1 MPSFALM
8 DIQGPVIVTYVYQ
21 LVEGEVRVEKVEWR
35 KETVEPAPQA
45 AALGTLQL
53 FGNHIA
59 LLTTTCLGATSLPRD
74 IPGSGAVSPPPIE
87 KVQAVW

>member
-1 MPSFALM
+1 MPLVLIASLRDPVPSFALM

-45 AALGTLQL
+45 AALGAFQL
-53 FGNHIA
+53 
-59 LLTTTCLGATSLPRD
+59 LDATSLCLP
-74 IPGSGAVSPPPIE
+74 
-87 KVQAVW
+87 